1 MLFFDLLQYSS
12 DVVAYNQK
20 VGPIQSNNLPLNA
33 LGIYNDGAFG
43 KTTANFAT
51 QIVLAT
57 PNPTIGEEAVIDS
70 VYLTVP
76 YFSTL
81 KTTNA
86 DGSHEYE
93 LDSIYGADK
102 AKIKLSV
109 YESGYYIRDLD
120 PIVGLQETQKYFTDD
135 FTLIDNAK
143 LGLPLNESASGRGPF
158 LDEITGQIFDISALI
173 FIKSC

>member
-1 MLFFDLLQYSS
+1 MYNTSFFKKMLVAASLVFLYSCDKEYNAIGDELIGDNHFDLLQYSS

-81 KTTNA
+81 KTTNT

-93 LDSIYGADK
+93 LDSIDQFF
-102 AKIKLSV
+102 LSN
-109 YESGYYIRDLD
+109 Y
-120 PIVGLQETQKYFTDD
+120 Q
-135 FTLIDNAK
+135 
-143 LGLPLNESASGRGPF
+143 
-158 LDEITGQIFDISALI
+158 
-173 FIKSC
+173 